1 MLNTK
6 KYTLTYDHAKYT
18 AVPPSCDE
26 RPGERALKGVPSFSL
41 GFTEFLK
48 VNLKSLLK
56 LGGQALPEHSGGR
69 GPDMRQ
75 SDRQGNQAETHTE
88 RYLGSHWN
96 NLYRKFVTAVIQTIV
111 VIYKRL

>member
-56 LGGQALPEHSGGR
+56 LGRQALPEHCGGR

-75 SDRQGNQAETHTE
+75 SDRQGNQAETYTPRGTWVPTGIIYTE
-88 RYLGSHWN
+88 NS
-96 NLYRKFVTAVIQTIV
+96 
-111 VIYKRL
+111 